1 MKSEKLSCSP
11 ISVLP
16 VQILAQAWGHACAK
30 ICLPT
35 LILSPRPDFAK
46 WALMIPLMVLS
57 FSGPLQAEEGSAPPA
72 DEAPASSE
80 ISREPD
86 QQEGPAETVVWPK
99 PFKPS
104 EEIGADSQISFPTDI

>member
-16 VQILAQAWGHACAK
+16 VKILAPAWRHPCAK
-30 ICLPT
+30 ISLPT
-35 LILSPRPDFAK
+35 WLLSPRPDFATG
-46 WALMIPLMVLS
+46 ALMIPLIVLS
-57 FSGPLQAEEGSAPPA
+57 FSGPLQAAEGSAPA

-80 ISREPD
+80 ITREPD

>member
-11 ISVLP
+11 ISALP
-16 VQILAQAWGHACAK
+16 VQILAQAWRHAWAK

-57 FSGPLQAEEGSAPPA
+57 FYGPLQAEEGSAPA

-80 ISREPD
+80 ITREPD

>member
-16 VQILAQAWGHACAK
+16 VKILAQAWRHAWAK

-57 FSGPLQAEEGSAPPA
+57 FSGPLQAAEGSAPA

-80 ISREPD
+80 ITREPD

>member
-1 MKSEKLSCSP
+1 MKSETLSCSP

-16 VQILAQAWGHACAK
+16 VQISAQAWRHAWAK

-57 FSGPLQAEEGSAPPA
+57 FYGPLQAEEGSAPA

-80 ISREPD
+80 ITREPD

>member
-16 VQILAQAWGHACAK
+16 VKILAQSGRHTCAK

-57 FSGPLQAEEGSAPPA
+57 FSGPLQAAEGSAPA

-80 ISREPD
+80 ITREPD

>member
-1 MKSEKLSCSP
+1 M
-11 ISVLP
+11 
-16 VQILAQAWGHACAK
+16 
-30 ICLPT
+30 
-35 LILSPRPDFAK
+35 ILSPRPDFAK
-46 WALMIPLMVLS
+46 WALMIPLIVLS
-57 FSGPLQAEEGSAPPA
+57 FSGPLQAAEGSAPA

-80 ISREPD
+80 ITREPD